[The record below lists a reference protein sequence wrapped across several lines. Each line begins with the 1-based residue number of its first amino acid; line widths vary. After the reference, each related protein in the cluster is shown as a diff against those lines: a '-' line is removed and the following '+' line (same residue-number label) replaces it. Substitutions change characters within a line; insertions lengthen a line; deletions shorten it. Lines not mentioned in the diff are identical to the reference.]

1 MGDDGSGGSGL
12 CDRRRRRAVDDD
24 RDRAR
29 RWRLETVVLPK
40 LRFRPRA
47 TTNTTNETSS
57 RSSYSSLLDFHETF
71 LRNGVPDSFGMFH
84 ETNRDDENVRMTP
97 WEDVED
103 VTSVRRASFVT
114 AMRPGTS

>member
-1 MGDDGSGGSGL
+1 M
-12 CDRRRRRAVDDD
+12 
-24 RDRAR
+24 
-29 RWRLETVVLPK
+29 LPK

-57 RSSYSSLLDFHETF
+57 RLSYLSLLDFHETF
-71 LRNGVPDSFGMFH
+71 LRNGAPDSFGMFH
-84 ETNRDDENVRMTP
+84 ETNRDNENVRMTP

-114 AMRPGTS
+114 VMRPGTS